1 MPLREAADAGQRAVV
16 ARSLRVPL
24 MAAGGRQA
32 AWRSARSTLR
42 WRRRRAGLG
51 NGEHSAAAAA
61 AMESRIH
68 RDVPME
74 QDGSIDLN
82 SQGGARVGRSRTVLW
97 CSADVQV
104 GLANRVNVVL

>member
-51 NGEHSAAAAA
+51 NGEHSAATV
-61 AMESRIH
+61 MESRIH
-68 RDVPME
+68 RDASME
-74 QDGSIDLN
+74 QDG
-82 SQGGARVGRSRTVLW
+82 
-97 CSADVQV
+97 
-104 GLANRVNVVL
+104 